1 VTLHVHEWGDPGGPP
16 LVCLHGI
23 TAHGARFRRL
33 AEERLSRLRVVAPD
47 LRGHGRSEWEPP
59 WRLDRHVEDVLGTVS
74 ALGIEEAD
82 WLGHSFGGRLA
93 LELAA
98 AAPARVRR
106 LVLLDPAL
114 WVPPPVALERAEEAR
129 EDVSFGSPEEAVEH
143 RLASGTVLHTP
154 RGLLEEEAETHLER
168 GGDGRLR
175 FRYSRAAVVATYG
188 EMSTAPVLEVH
199 VPTLVVRGA
208 SSQVCPDPLLDLLRA
223 AGGDLLRTVVDVPGG
238 HTVLWDAFAETADAI
253 TRFLNGSV

>member
-1 VTLHVHEWGDPGGPP
+1 MALHVHEWGDAGRQP

-23 TAHGARFRRL
+23 TAHGARFRKL
-33 AEERLSRLRVVAPD
+33 AEERLPRLRVLAPD

-59 WRLDRHVEDVLGTVS
+59 WRLDRHVEDVLETVS
-74 ALGIEEAD
+74 ARGVEEAD

-129 EDVSFGSPEEAVEH
+129 EDASFASADEAIEH

-154 RGLLEEEAETHLER
+154 RELLEEEAEAHLER
-168 GGDGRLR
+168 GGDERLR
-175 FRYSRAAVVATYG
+175 FRYSRAAVVAALG
-188 EMSTAPVLEVH
+188 ELAVAPTIDVR
-199 VPTLVVRGA
+199 VPTLVVRGTA
-208 SSQVCPDPLLDLLRA
+208 SQVCPDPLLDLVRI
-223 AGGDLLRTVVDVPGG
+223 AGGDLVQTVDVPGG
-238 HTVLWDAFAETADAI
+238 HTVLWDAFGETADEI
-253 TRFLNGSV
+253 VSFLESY

>member
-1 VTLHVHEWGDPGGPP
+1 MTLHVHRWGPPDGAP

-33 AEERLSRLRVVAPD
+33 AEERLPHLHVVAPD
-47 LRGHGRSEWEPP
+47 LRGHGRSEWAPP
-59 WRLDRHVEDVLGTVS
+59 WRLPQHVEDVLEAVD
-74 ALGIEEAD
+74 ALGVGEAD

-129 EDVSFGSPEEAVEH
+129 ADVSFATADEAVEE

-154 RGLLEEEAETHLER
+154 RELLEEEAAEHLEA

-175 FRYSRAAVVATYG
+175 FRYSRAAVIAAYG
-188 EMSTAPVLEVH
+188 ELATAPELRVA

-208 SSQVCPDPLLDLLRA
+208 SSNVCPDPLLDLLRA
-223 AGGDLLRTVVDVPGG
+223 AGGELVESVDVPGG
-238 HTVLWDAFAETADAI
+238 HTVFWDALDETGEAVAA
-253 TRFLNGSV
+253 FLR